1 MNYRHSGETL
11 RVAICLIRAATAGA
25 DINATTF
32 AATAS
37 KNDTKWR
44 PQANSIECNTRLQ

>member
-1 MNYRHSGETL
+1 MNYRYTGETL
-11 RVAICLIRAATAGA
+11 RVATGLIGAATAGA
-25 DINATTF
+25 DINANTF

-44 PQANSIECNTRLQ
+44 PQANSIERNTR